1 MVQNRIGENLWWLEM
16 IAVKWWGEEWH
27 RSMSTIV
34 PVTASPSS
42 RPLLRQYYNLAANK
56 LMLLLLWSTMIAV
69 SVSLIVK
76 PPLFMKIFVLVSKK
90 IEIFYHFLGG
100 GSDPKVIKITFFFL
114 SLPLSIWEFNNRLI
128 YTNSIKTIWT

>member
-1 MVQNRIGENLWWLEM
+1 
-16 IAVKWWGEEWH
+16 
-27 RSMSTIV
+27 MSTIV

-76 PPLFMKIFVLVSKK
+76 HPLFVKIFVLVSKK
-90 IEIFYHFLGG
+90 IEIFLSLFRGG
-100 GSDPKVIKITFFFL
+100 GVRPHGDKNHFF
-114 SLPLSIWEFNNRLI
+114 
-128 YTNSIKTIWT
+128 